1 MDLLNDTIRAGSHGD
16 CITTTDASSDFPPHS
31 TRICFLGRQ
40 RFIVAVV
47 GPLPEWLNR
56 RAALR
61 QFSSEKPATTSV
73 APAAAARD
81 ACPVPLLKCGAHSYL
96 LTQPI

>member
-61 QFSSEKPATTSV
+61 QFSSEKPAATSV
-73 APAAAARD
+73 APAAARHARP
-81 ACPVPLLKCGAHSYL
+81 APVLKCGARSYL